1 MRATGV
7 VVLGVGRLAGA
18 VVRLAD
24 AAVKSRTVRYGPVLA
39 AAEVLLVLHDVSHQI
54 SAERLIRLTEEEPA
68 SDA

>member
-1 MRATGV
+1 MQ
-7 VVLGVGRLAGA
+7 
-18 VVRLAD
+18 
-24 AAVKSRTVRYGPVLA
+24 VRYGPVLA